1 MAKYIGKRVLFG
13 IISLF
18 ALIVLVF
25 CLTRLMPGDPFN
37 YENINQSVREE
48 MISHYGL
55 DKPIL
60 TQLGMYLKNLL
71 HGDLGISYKKPGMTV
86 NHLIMTEAG
95 YTIKLGVM
103 AYLIAL
109 VLGVIIGIGMA
120 VTKHES
126 IRGGLMIFTVMGISI
141 PNYVL
146 ALLLMLVFGVT
157 LKMVPVVGL
166 GTWRH
171 YILPVAALTV
181 YPLAQISKLVRSS
194 YSEAM
199 NQDYVTMAKAK
210 GISGIRISVEHILK
224 NALIPVITAS
234 GPIIAFLITG
244 SFVVEEIFTIP
255 GIGREFVDAV
265 SNRDYT
271 VIMGLTIFLGVI
283 LMLCNLLAD
292 IICVLVDPRIK
303 FDD

>member
-60 TQLGMYLKNLL
+60 TQLGMYLQNLL

-109 VLGVIIGIGMA
+109 ILGIIMGIGMA

-210 GISGIRISVEHILK
+210 GISGIRISMEHILK

-303 FDD
+303 LDD

>member
-1 MAKYIGKRVLFG
+1 MAKYIGKRILFG
-13 IISLF
+13 IISLY
-18 ALIVLVF
+18 ALIVVVF
-25 CLTRLMPGDPFN
+25 CLTRMMPGDPFN
-37 YENINQSVREE
+37 YENINPSVREE

-55 DKPIL
+55 DQPIL
-60 TQLGMYLKNLL
+60 TQLGIYLKNLL

-86 NHLIMTEAG
+86 NHLIMTEAK
-95 YTIKLGVM
+95 YTINLGVI

-109 VLGVIIGIGMA
+109 VLGIIMGIGMA

-126 IRGGLMIFTVMGISI
+126 IRGGLMVFTVMGISI

-210 GISGIRISVEHILK
+210 GISGFRISVEHILK

-303 FDD
+303 YDD

>member
-25 CLTRLMPGDPFN
+25 CLTRLMPGNPFN

-60 TQLGMYLKNLL
+60 TQLGMYLQNLL

-109 VLGVIIGIGMA
+109 ILGIIMGIGMA

-210 GISGIRISVEHILK
+210 GISGIRISMEHILK

-303 FDD
+303 LDD

>member
-60 TQLGMYLKNLL
+60 TQLGMYLQNLL

-109 VLGVIIGIGMA
+109 VLGIIMGIGMA

-210 GISGIRISVEHILK
+210 GISGIRISMEHILK

-303 FDD
+303 LDD